1 MVDCLNCLFRFDEA
15 QNLIYEYEKSN
26 KPSFFMNTSL
36 LSGARNNRN
45 RNLSEMIYRRMKFL
59 FPDEKQDL
67 VSGVVLLS
75 NMYASVGEHELAKSF
90 RYNQIKELRT
100 KVKVGFTWT
109 EVKGQLAEFAVHDR
123 SHPKSSQIFAELD
136 RLTSELI
143 ANGYKCDAS

>member
-90 RYNQIKELRT
+90 YLFNKEL
-100 KVKVGFTWT
+100 
-109 EVKGQLAEFAVHDR
+109 LL
-123 SHPKSSQIFAELD
+123 P
-136 RLTSELI
+136 LI
-143 ANGYKCDAS
+143 GPSLPSM